1 MENPGRVIIVSN
13 RLPFTVHADD
23 DSITLRAAAGG
34 LANGLRTFH
43 EAGDSL
49 WIGWPGDASSIPRSR
64 RTAVTREFHDRRI
77 VAVHLGHA
85 EAKAYYEGV
94 CNGVIWPLFH
104 YLTDRIPPDP
114 CEWNAYREV
123 NERFAAAIAREYREG
138 DVVWIH
144 DYHLL
149 LVPGLLR
156 ARLPKAAIGYFLHI
170 PFPAADIFRIIPWRR
185 EILAGLLGANVIGFH
200 TADYASHFID
210 AVRSLTAL
218 ESADNR
224 VYANDHPVEVGV
236 YPMGVDAASFARM
249 GDDPDVL
256 AEYMGIAAPHEQ
268 VLLGVDR
275 LDYTKGILRRL
286 LGYERLLRNNP
297 DMRERV
303 RLIQVAVP
311 SRDSVASYQ
320 RFRQELDEL
329 VGRINGDHGT
339 LDWTPIR
346 YLHQSVSPTQLVA
359 LYRLADVMLVTPL
372 RDGMNLVAKEFIA
385 SRVDGDGVLVL
396 SEFAGAARELPE
408 AVSVNPY
415 DVEEVAARIK
425 DALIMDKAER
435 RRRMAA
441 MRQRVADTDV
451 YWWAATFLCDL
462 RDAAVG
468 NHRTTAAHGYERG
481 LVTDSLSAVIPSA
494 LPLM

>member
-1 MENPGRVIIVSN
+1 MTSDGRVIIVSN
-13 RLPFTVHADD
+13 RLPFTVRADD
-23 DSITLRAAAGG
+23 DSVTVTTAAGG
-34 LANGLRTFH
+34 LANGLRAFH
-43 EAGDSL
+43 EQGDSL

-64 RTAVTREFHDRRI
+64 RTAVTRHFHDRRI
-77 VAVHLGHA
+77 VPVHLGHA

-114 CEWNAYREV
+114 CEWSAYREV

-156 ARLPKAAIGYFLHI
+156 ARLPKAAIGFFLHI
-170 PFPAADIFRIIPWRR
+170 PFPAADVFRIIPWRR
-185 EILAGLLGANVIGFH
+185 EILAGVLGANVIGFH
-200 TADYASHFID
+200 TADYASHFTD
-210 AVRSLTAL
+210 AVRSLTAF
-218 ESADNR
+218 EIEENR

-236 YPMGVDAASFARM
+236 YPMGVDAASFTRM
-249 GDDPDVL
+249 ADDPDVL
-256 AEYMGIAAPHEQ
+256 AEYKGIATSHQ
-268 VLLGVDR
+268 QILLGVDR

-286 LGYERLLRNNP
+286 LAYERLLRDNP

-311 SRDSVASYQ
+311 SRDCVASYQ

-385 SRVDGDGVLVL
+385 SRADGDGVLVL

-415 DVEEVAARIK
+415 DVEEMAARIK
-425 DALIMDKAER
+425 DALIMEVPDR

-441 MRQRVADTDV
+441 LRQRVAATDV
-451 YWWAATFLCDL
+451 YWWAATFLRDVG
-462 RDAAVG
+462 DAAVG
-468 NHRTTAAHGYERG
+468 NRRPTAAREYEGR

-494 LPLM
+494 LRLM